1 MTLAGRIRGKD
12 VKTDNRSLPTKLA
25 MRTRVL
31 QAAGVTEA
39 RVLDVC
45 AGEGRIWDAMRR
57 RIAVAQYVPCDK
69 TSRRPG
75 AFELEA
81 IQAIRV
87 FDLAEFNV
95 IDIDPYGDPWW
106 IYFMLLPLLRTK
118 TCIFLTWGTLMP
130 SGALK
135 SLSLRE
141 AAGIPRAWNVPAD
154 AKMLDYVVQ
163 FALAKTLDY
172 SIIDFACEAKS
183 GFGRYY
189 GLVVTPKG
197 T

>member
-1 MTLAGRIRGKD
+1 MSLSGQVRGKEA
-12 VKTDNRSLPTKLA
+12 KTDNRSLPTKLA

-45 AGEGRIWDAMRR
+45 AGEGRIWEAMRAR
-57 RIAVAQYVPCDK
+57 VTVSQYVLCDK

-95 IDIDPYGDPWW
+95 IDIDLYGDPWW
-106 IYFMLLPLLRTK
+106 IYFTLLPLLRVK
-118 TCIFLTWGTLMP
+118 TCIFLTWGTTMP
-130 SGALK
+130 SAALK

-141 AAGIPRAWNVPAD
+141 AAGIPRAWDVPAD

-172 SIIDFACEAKS
+172 SIIESTCEAKS

>member
-1 MTLAGRIRGKD
+1 MPLSGQVRGKE

-31 QAAGVTEA
+31 QAAGIADA

-45 AGEGRIWDAMRR
+45 AGEGRIWEAMRAR
-57 RIAVAQYVPCDK
+57 VTVSRYVPCDK
-69 TSRRPG
+69 TSRRAG

-81 IQAIRV
+81 IQAIRL

-106 IYFMLLPLLRTK
+106 IYFTLVPLLRTK
-118 TCIFLTWGTLMP
+118 TCVFLTCGTTMP
-130 SGALK
+130 RM
-135 SLSLRE
+135 SLTLRE
-141 AAGIPRAWNVPAD
+141 SMGIPRAWNVPVD
-154 AKMLDYVVQ
+154 AKVLDYAVQ
-163 FALAKTLDY
+163 FALAKALDY
-172 SIIDFACEAKS
+172 SIIDYACEAKS

-189 GLVVTPKG
+189 GLVLTPKG

>member
-1 MTLAGRIRGKD
+1 MTLAGRIRSKE

-81 IQAIRV
+81 IQAIRA

-95 IDIDPYGDPWW
+95 IDIDPYGEPWW
-106 IYFMLLPLLRTK
+106 VYFTLLPLLRVK
-118 TCIFLTWGTLMP
+118 TCIFLTCGMTMP
-130 SGALK
+130 RM
-135 SLSLRE
+135 SLTMRE
-141 AAGIPRAWNVPAD
+141 AAGIPRAWNVPVD
-154 AKMLDYVVQ
+154 MKVLDYAVQ

-172 SIIDFACEAKS
+172 SIIEFACEAKS